1 MALDNEQYLRQL
13 QREYLDFLDDDEDQG
28 IYHGKVRDMIS
39 KNECRLIVNIN
50 DLRRKNEKR
59 AVEILNNAFEE
70 LIAFQN
76 ALKEFVSSADTA
88 YGKKHEEFFIGFD
101 GSFGAKHVT
110 PRSLSAHFIGNMVCV
125 EGIVT
130 KCSLVR
136 PKVVRSVH
144 YCPQTKKTLVR
155 KYTDLTSLD
164 AFPTSSV
171 YPTKDE
177 DGNPLET
184 EYGLSTYKD
193 HQTFTIQE
201 MPEKAP
207 AGQLPRSVD
216 IISDN
221 DLVDKCKPGDRVQV
235 IGMYRC
241 LPSKRSGFT
250 PGTFRTVL
258 IANHI
263 HVMSKEISPNFSA
276 SDVSNIKKF
285 SRRKKDVFETLAQS
299 LAPSIH
305 GHEYIKRAV
314 LCLLL
319 GGTEKVLENGTRLRG
334 DINVLLIGDP
344 STAKSQMLRYVLHS
358 APRAIPTTG
367 RGSSGVGLTAAVTTD
382 PETGERRLEAGA
394 MVLADRGVVC
404 IDEFD
409 KMSDLDRTAIHEV
422 MEQGRV
428 TISKAGIHAK
438 LNARCSVLA
447 AANPVYGRYDEYKNP
462 MDNIGMQDSLLSRFD
477 LLFIVLDQMDP
488 DNDRKISE
496 HVLRMHRYRKPGEQ
510 EGEALPFGVT
520 AETLATQDPDREDEE
535 TDTPIFE
542 KHDAMLHGQRKDRK
556 ERYVSMAFMKKYIHV
571 AKSIKPRLTKE
582 AADKISKSYSTLRDQ
597 ENVGNEKAKTMPV
610 TARTL
615 ETMIRLAT
623 AHAKARMSKV
633 IEEDDAD
640 AAIDMVSFAYFHKVE
655 KREKNKRKK
664 DSQEDSDVEEGEEEE
679 SQTSQSQQS
688 TAKSKTRKSQAKKQK
703 VAKKSRGEDDADPY
717 DFESDEE
724 DQDTGAVVEKMKRRR
739 SAKTSDAEEA
749 MDTTEDKSPVTLS
762 ADRLTEFKA
771 ALLGAFSS
779 AHAQTLPLTT
789 VKDSVKR
796 DKTFSDEEIDSA
808 LQVMQDANQIMV
820 ADDNV
825 FLI

>member
-155 KYTDLTSLD
+155 RYTDLTSLD

-263 HVMSKEISPNFSA
+263 HVMSKEIAPNFSA

-520 AETLATQDPDREDEE
+520 TETLATQDPDREDEE

-633 IEEDDAD
+633 IQEDDAN

-664 DSQEDSDVEEGEEEE
+664 DSEEDSDEEEGEEEE
-679 SQTSQSQQS
+679 SQTSQSQQR
-688 TAKSKTRKSQAKKQK
+688 TAKAKTSKSQAKKQK
-703 VAKKSRGEDDADPY
+703 VAKKPRGEEDADPY

-724 DQDTGAVVEKMKRRR
+724 QDTGAVVEKMKRRR